1 VLDQELLDLKDEISD
16 VLVHVNDDNNAVTG
30 GVFETYQKEL
40 KKENA
45 FNEE

>member
-1 VLDQELLDLKDEISD
+1 MLDQELLEIKDEITN
-16 VLVHVNDDNNAVTG
+16 VLVSVNDDNNAVTG